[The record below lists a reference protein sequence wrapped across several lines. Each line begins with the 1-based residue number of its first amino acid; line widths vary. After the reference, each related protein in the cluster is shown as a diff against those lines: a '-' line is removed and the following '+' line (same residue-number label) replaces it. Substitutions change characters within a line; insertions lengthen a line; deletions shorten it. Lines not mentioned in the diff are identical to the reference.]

1 MRFRS
6 LLIFIGQAVTLGL
19 AAAFIVTLVWPGLVR
34 HRRPGIQITETTP
47 SSSTVRVNG
56 PVSYAYAVDRAA
68 PAVVNV
74 NTARVVTVQPN
85 PFFSNPLFQQF
96 FGGARLPG
104 VPDQRL
110 ETSLGSGVI
119 INKQGYILTNRHVI
133 AKADAIQVVLHDG
146 RTATATVVGS
156 DPDTDIA
163 VLKINLPHLPV
174 ITIGRSD
181 QIRVGDVVLAI
192 GNPFGVGQ
200 TVTMGIVSATGRSR
214 LGVSQF
220 DNFIQ
225 TDAPINPGNSGG
237 ALVDTEGNLIGINTF
252 IVSQSG
258 GSQGLGFAIPTSIA
272 VNVMEQIIEYGRP
285 LRGWL
290 GIDAHA
296 LTPQIAQALG
306 VSQKIHGIVVVG
318 VVRGGPAAKAGVRP
332 GDIVLSMD
340 GKYLLDA
347 RQALLAIS
355 GHRPGDTIRMQ
366 ILRNGRTISL
376 SAITSERPASVKQL
390 E

>member
-1 MRFRS
+1 MRLRS
-6 LLIFIGQAVTLGL
+6 AVLFIAQTITLGL
-19 AAAFIVTLVWPGLVR
+19 AAAFVITMLWPGLIP
-34 HRRPGIQITETTP
+34 HRKPAIQIIEAAP
-47 SSSTVRVNG
+47 SPAPVRTSG
-56 PVSYAYAVDRAA
+56 PVSYAAAVDRAA

-85 PFFSNPLFQQF
+85 PFFVNPLFQQF
-96 FGGARLPG
+96 FGNIGPQG
-104 VPDQRL
+104 PPDKRL

-119 INKQGYILTNRHVI
+119 ISKQGYILTNRHVI
-133 AKADAIQVVLHDG
+133 AKADAIQVVLRDG
-146 RTATATVVGS
+146 RSAPAKVVGT

-163 VLKINLPHLPV
+163 ILKINLPHLPV
-174 ITIGRSD
+174 ITIGHSD
-181 QIRVGDVVLAI
+181 HIRIGDVVLAI

-214 LGVSQF
+214 LGVSRF

-237 ALVDTEGNLIGINTF
+237 ALVNTEGDLIGINTL

-258 GSQGLGFAIPTSIA
+258 GSQGIGFAIPTSLA
-272 VNVMEQIIEYGRP
+272 VNVMAQIIEYGRP

-296 LTPQIAQALG
+296 LTPQISQALG
-306 VSQKIHGIVVVG
+306 IRPSVHGIVVIG
-318 VVRGGPAAKAGVRP
+318 IVRKGPAAKAGIEP
-332 GDIVLSMD
+332 GDIILSLD
-340 GKYLLDA
+340 GKPIDDA
-347 RQALLAIS
+347 RQALLTIS
-355 GHRPGDTIRMQ
+355 GHRPGDVIRMS
-366 ILRNGRTISL
+366 ILRNNSVLAL
-376 SAITSERPASVKQL
+376 SARTAERPEQARHL

>member
-1 MRFRS
+1 MRLRS
-6 LLIFIGQAVTLGL
+6 VLIFIGQAVTLGL
-19 AAAFIVTLVWPGLVR
+19 AAAFIVTLFWPGLVP
-34 HRRPGIQITETTP
+34 RRPATIQIVETAP
-47 SSSTVRVNG
+47 MSLAARVSG
-56 PVSYAYAVDRAA
+56 PVSYADAVDRAA

-74 NTARVVTVQPN
+74 NTARVVTVPPN
-85 PFFSNPLFQQF
+85 PLFGPLFQQF
-96 FGGARLPG
+96 FGTPG
-104 VPDQRL
+104 PNQSPSKRL

-119 INKQGYILTNRHVI
+119 ISKQGYILTNRHVI
-133 AKADAIQVVLHDG
+133 AKADAIQVVLRDG
-146 RTATATVVGS
+146 RSAPATVVGS

-163 VLKINLPHLPV
+163 VLKINLPRLPV
-174 ITIGRSD
+174 ITLGHSD
-181 QIRVGDVVLAI
+181 HIRIGDVVLAI

-237 ALVDTEGNLIGINTF
+237 ALVDSEGNLIGINTF

-258 GSQGLGFAIPTSIA
+258 GSQGLGFAIPTSLAI
-272 VNVMEQIIEYGRP
+272 NVMEQIIQYGRP

-306 VSQKIHGIVVVG
+306 VNPNVHGIVVIG
-318 VVRGGPAAKAGVRP
+318 VVRDGPAAKAGIEP
-332 GDIVLSMD
+332 GDIMLSLD
-340 GKYLLDA
+340 GKSLNDA

-355 GHRPGDTIRMQ
+355 GHRPGDVIGMKV
-366 ILRNGRTISL
+366 LRNGRIISL
-376 SAITSERPASVKQL
+376 SAVAAERPAKVEQL